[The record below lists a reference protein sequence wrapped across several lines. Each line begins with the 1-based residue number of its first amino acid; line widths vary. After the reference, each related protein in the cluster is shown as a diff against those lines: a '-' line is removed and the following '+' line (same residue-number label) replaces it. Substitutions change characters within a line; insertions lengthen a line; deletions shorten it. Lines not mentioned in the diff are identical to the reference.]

1 MNERLN
7 ILGHVLVILII
18 LAEIG
23 NIFAREPREDSN
35 VIMELLHYL
44 SSNASI
50 YTITVILV
58 LLLFFSK
65 AIKNRLK
72 EFFNCWLK
80 R

>member
-1 MNERLN
+1 LN

-23 NIFAREPREDSN
+23 NIFARQPPQEDSN
-35 VIMELLHYL
+35 VIMQLLHYL

-50 YTITVILV
+50 YTITVTLV